1 MRGDQVGVPRRVIT
15 HIESA
20 HRPRPILFW
29 ASAEDDEASPKRTA
43 DLWHTGRV

>member
-20 HRPRPILFW
+20 QRPRPILFW
-29 ASAEDDEASPKRTA
+29 ASAEGDEASPKRTA
-43 DLWHTGRV
+43 DLWRTGRV

>member
-1 MRGDQVGVPRRVIT
+1 MRGDRVGVPRRAIT

-20 HRPRPILFW
+20 QRPRPIFIW

-43 DLWHTGRV
+43 DPWHTGRV